1 MEIEVKNRAK
11 IFTHICTKFG
21 ITTKSNDSRHTS
33 NLYNFRNVYSEMCK
47 INLTNDDIKNNL
59 RVNIYG
65 PEKFILNLEEYII
78 QYLSNEDGFFEFS
91 DNNTEFKKITAR
103 SLEQFKQI
111 INIISK
117 DFLSDSK
124 KLLNSYQEIDPEKQP
139 NAFSLINHQYD
150 LLILSLKEKL
160 NKFEYKKDI
169 ELFSTD
175 NTNAIEEI
183 SKPDDEDKKIPKLSD
198 NLTVDFDLYLV
209 RDEDKN
215 KSLYYLKHKKYHKDK
230 KITDCNWAFKGD
242 PDLSRPR
249 FQFKQALSNNN
260 YIYDKYEIDVGAAVK
275 LFELNNKIIQL
286 KVTDVKI

>member
-198 NLTVDFDLYLV
+198 NLS
-209 RDEDKN
+209 K
-215 KSLYYLKHKKYHKDK
+215 
-230 KITDCNWAFKGD
+230 
-242 PDLSRPR
+242 
-249 FQFKQALSNNN
+249 
-260 YIYDKYEIDVGAAVK
+260 
-275 LFELNNKIIQL
+275 
-286 KVTDVKI
+286 